1 MLLIDCPNC
10 GRRPEVEFSY
20 GGEAHIA
27 RAAEPSTLDDATWTA
42 FLYARTNPKGPH
54 AERWRHTHGC
64 GRYFNAR
71 RDTISDDFLPSEAA

>member
-42 FLYARTNPKGPH
+42 FLYARTKPEG
-54 AERWRHTHGC
+54 
-64 GRYFNAR
+64 
-71 RDTISDDFLPSEAA
+71 AACRAVAAHPRLRPLFQRAPGHDQ